1 MLDERQTFRCAW
13 CKKVKPTPPAG
24 TGYGYKGKDC
34 CSYHC
39 QRALERADP
48 NSYLSIKERA
58 KKANKVPQ
66 ETEDISKIER
76 QGHAPKREITVQ
88 ERKEIA
94 MLFKSGKSISR
105 IAVLMRRSTNTIAV
119 ILEKEG
125 ARAQPHNRRS
135 RFNQATVD
143 QVNILHLQGMLNKD
157 IAKQLGMSA
166 TTVSRMINGVV
177 R

>member
-13 CKKVKPTPPAG
+13 CKKIKPVPPAG
-24 TGYGYKGKDC
+24 CGYGYKGKDC

-39 QRALERADP
+39 QQALTRSDP

-58 KKANKVPQ
+58 KKANNVPQ
-66 ETEDISKIER
+66 EEISKLER
-76 QGHAPKREITVQ
+76 QGHAAKREITVQ
-88 ERKEIA
+88 ERKEIV
-94 MLFKSGKSISR
+94 MLYKSGKSLSR
-105 IAVLMRRSTNTIAV
+105 IAVLMHRSTNTIGV

-135 RFNQATVD
+135 RFDQAIVD
-143 QVNILHLQGMLNKD
+143 KVNILHLQGMINKD
-157 IAKQLGMSA
+157 IAKLLDMSA